1 MSFGRVTVFGGSGFI
16 GRQIVESLLIAG
28 ASVRVGV
35 RHPEK
40 AEFKPPPGT
49 QGLVELVYGNVLE
62 AESVAAAVDGAD
74 HVINLVGILHE
85 TPRQKFA
92 QIHEEGARC
101 VAAAVKQAGVKRLA
115 HMSALGA
122 SETSPSEYARSKA
135 AGERAVR
142 QLVPEATIVRPSVVF
157 GPQDDFFNRFA
168 RMAMLAPAL
177 PLIGG
182 GKTRFQPVYVGD
194 VSKAYLAILA
204 DPASRRRTYE
214 LGGPDIYTFRQLM
227 ELLLSEIDRKR
238 LLLPLPF
245 FAAEIL
251 GALLQVLPK
260 PPITRDQV
268 KLLKADNIVNGIAP
282 GLADLGI
289 EPQSLKVILPVYLKT
304 FRKRGR

>member
-1 MSFGRVTVFGGSGFI
+1 MSPGRVTVFGGSGFI
-16 GRQIVESLLIAG
+16 GRSIVERLVAEG

-40 AEFKPPPGT
+40 AVFEPPAGA
-49 QGLVELVYGNVLE
+49 QGSVELVYGNVQDE
-62 AESVAAAVDGAD
+62 AAISAAVDAAD

-85 TPRQKFA
+85 TRRQKFA
-92 QIHEEGARC
+92 PIHEEGARR
-101 VAAAVKQAGVKRLA
+101 VAAAAKKAGVHRLV

-142 QLVPEATIVRPSVVF
+142 RVFPEATIVRPSVVF
-157 GPQDDFFNRFA
+157 GPRDDFFNRFA
-168 RMAMLAPAL
+168 RMALLSPAL

-194 VSKAYLAILA
+194 VARAYSAILA
-204 DPASRRRTYE
+204 DPGTQGRTYE
-214 LGGPDIYTFRQLM
+214 LGGPDIHTFRRLM
-227 ELLLSEIDRKR
+227 EILLAEIDRKR

-245 FAAEIL
+245 FVAEIL
-251 GALLQVLPK
+251 GTVLQALPR

-268 KLLKADNIVNGIAP
+268 ELLRADNVVSGTAP

-289 EPQSLKVILPVYLKT
+289 DPTPLRAILPTYLEKY
-304 FRKRGR
+304 RRG

>member
-1 MSFGRVTVFGGSGFI
+1 MSIERVTVFGGSGFI
-16 GRQIVESLLIAG
+16 GRQIVESLLIEG

-35 RHPEK
+35 RHPDK
-40 AEFKPPPGT
+40 AAFKPPPGAK
-49 QGLVELVYGNVLE
+49 GVVEPVYGNVLE
-62 AESVAAAVDGAD
+62 TAAVAAAVDGAD
-74 HVINLVGILHE
+74 RVINLVGILHE
-85 TPRQKFA
+85 TARQKFA

-101 VAAAVKQAGVKRLA
+101 VAAAVKRAGVKRLA

-142 QLVPEATIVRPSVVF
+142 QLVPDATIVRPSVVF
-157 GPQDDFFNRFA
+157 GPRDDFFNRFA
-168 RMAMLAPAL
+168 RMAMRAPAL

-194 VSKAYLAILA
+194 VSQAYLAILA
-204 DPASRRRTYE
+204 DPATRGRTYE
-214 LGGPDIYTFRQLM
+214 LGGPDIYSFRQLM
-227 ELLLSEIDRKR
+227 EILLSEIGRKR

-245 FAAEIL
+245 VAAELL
-251 GALLQVLPK
+251 GTLLQVLPN

-268 KLLKADNIVNGIAP
+268 KLLRADNVVSGTAP

-289 EPQSLKVILPVYLKT
+289 EPQPLRAILPGYLRR
-304 FRKRGR
+304 FRRS

>member
-1 MSFGRVTVFGGSGFI
+1 MSIERVTVFGGSGFI
-16 GRQIVESLLIAG
+16 GRQIVESLLIEG

-35 RHPEK
+35 RHPDK
-40 AEFKPPPGT
+40 AEFKPPPGAKGVA
-49 QGLVELVYGNVLE
+49 QPVYGNVLE
-62 AESVAAAVDGAD
+62 TAAVAAAVDGAD

-85 TPRQKFA
+85 TGRQKFA

-142 QLVPEATIVRPSVVF
+142 QLVPDATIVRPSVVF
-157 GPQDDFFNRFA
+157 GPRDDFFNRFA
-168 RMAMLAPAL
+168 RMAMRAPAL

-194 VSKAYLAILA
+194 VSQAYLAILA
-204 DPASRRRTYE
+204 DPATRGRTYE
-214 LGGPDIYTFRQLM
+214 LGGPDIYSFRQLM
-227 ELLLSEIDRKR
+227 EILLSEIGRKR

-245 FAAEIL
+245 VAAEIL
-251 GALLQVLPK
+251 GTLLQVLPN

-268 KLLKADNIVNGIAP
+268 KLLRADNVVSGTAP
-282 GLADLGI
+282 SLADLGI
-289 EPQSLKVILPVYLKT
+289 EPQPLRAILPGYLRR
-304 FRKRGR
+304 FRQS